1 MNKKILFLSFAMTL
15 PLTAFAVSGEGHGEG
30 WHHHGHGIEQL
41 SKVLELTQDQ
51 QAKLEGIFNQQHEKI
66 QALHKE
72 SQTAVK
78 QVLTTEQL
86 ARWEELR
93 QHHGEKHGK

>member
-1 MNKKILFLSFAMTL
+1 MNKKILFLSFAMAL

-41 SKVLELTQDQ
+41 SKVLDLTQDQ

-72 SQTAVK
+72 SQTAIK

-86 ARWEELR
+86 ARWEELK